1 MTDTTHDIIIIGG
14 GTAGLVTAAGAA
26 ALGAKAALIERDK
39 LGGECLWTACVP
51 SKALIAYASR
61 IPHPASRWPDAVAWL
76 KSARDRIAPHDSPER
91 FRAMGVD
98 VVLAPA
104 RLTGGGRVDADGVRL
119 RAKRIVL
126 ALGAAPA
133 TPAIPG
139 LAATGFLTYESAYDQ
154 PQLPSSIAILGGG
167 PVGLEFAQTYQR
179 LGARV
184 TVLEL
189 LPQVLYKEDPEAGQL
204 VLERLAAE
212 GITILTGFRATE
224 VRREGASKVVFA
236 EDGRRVAVDELFVAA
251 GRRPDAAGV
260 EPESAGVELDDGAV
274 RVNARLETT
283 ARGIWA
289 AGDVTGGP
297 QFTHLADYMARVVV
311 QNALTPLKRR
321 VSYRVVPRVT
331 FTDPEVAH
339 VGLTAG
345 DAAALGERA
354 EVHRADFGDLDRAIV
369 DGATAGFCKVV
380 TRRNGTILGATIVGR
395 GAGEVIMELVLAMRY
410 GVPLG
415 RLASAIH
422 PYPTRGEIV
431 KRTADGW
438 LRARFGDTRR
448 GRLLRGLIRWWL

>member
-1 MTDTTHDIIIIGG
+1 
-14 GTAGLVTAAGAA
+14 
-26 ALGAKAALIERDK
+26 
-39 LGGECLWTACVP
+39 
-51 SKALIAYASR
+51 
-61 IPHPASRWPDAVAWL
+61 
-76 KSARDRIAPHDSPER
+76 
-91 FRAMGVD
+91 MGVD

-119 RAKRIVL
+119 RATRIVL
-126 ALGAAPA
+126 ALGAAAA

-139 LAATGFLTYESAYDQ
+139 LAATGFLTHESAYDQ

-204 VLERLAAE
+204 IRERLAAE

-224 VRREGASKVVFA
+224 VRREGASKVVVA
-236 EDGRRVAVDELFVAA
+236 QEGRRVAVDELFVAA
-251 GRRPDAAGV
+251 GRRPDATGV
-260 EPESAGVELDDGAV
+260 EPESAGVELHDGAV

-311 QNALTPLKRR
+311 QNALTPLKTR

-395 GAGEVIMELVLAMRY
+395 GAGEVIMELVLAMRHR
-410 GVPLG
+410 VPLG

-431 KRTADGW
+431 KRAADGW

>member
-1 MTDTTHDIIIIGG
+1 MTCKARHGFWGISQQLWRDDRGATLVLMALTTTVLLAITG
-14 GTAGLVTAAGAA
+14 
-26 ALGAKAALIERDK
+26 
-39 LGGECLWTACVP
+39 
-51 SKALIAYASR
+51 
-61 IPHPASRWPDAVAWL
+61 
-76 KSARDRIAPHDSPER
+76 
-91 FRAMGVD
+91 FGVD
-98 VVLAPA
+98 VGWWYTIQRQNQSAADAGALSAAYELLPNPTWTAAQLTPFASQAAAQNGYAGTTPAVTYPCGSPPCLAQNSGGIQVVLQQPQSTWFAA
-104 RLTGGGRVDADGVRL
+104 LTGLNSVTIAN
-119 RAKRIVL
+119 RAV
-126 ALGAAPA
+126 
-133 TPAIPG
+133 
-139 LAATGFLTYESAYDQ
+139 
-154 PQLPSSIAILGGG
+154 
-167 PVGLEFAQTYQR
+167 
-179 LGARV
+179 ARV